1 MAKKAVLFDLG
12 GTLLVMR
19 RDRIFRKVLA
29 EEGYR
34 VSIAK
39 IHSAYAVVESTWLGE
54 YGYRNLSPKKS
65 MESYRRLDAMAFRHV
80 FPRAPP
86 REALRVSRLLRKRWS
101 EIGKT
106 VPPKLYPDV
115 EPTLGKLRYRGI
127 SLALVS
133 NAPPDTMDLVE
144 SLGLRRYFQHF
155 VISGVVGVSKPNPE
169 IFRLALA
176 GVGARPSEAI
186 HVGDVYEAD
195 VVGARNAG
203 IMGILID
210 RDGSAPSYDCPQI
223 RGLAGVLRYLR

>member
-1 MAKKAVLFDLG
+1 MTKKAVLFDLG

-19 RDRIFRKVLA
+19 RDRIFRKVLSQ
-29 EEGYR
+29 EGYR
-34 VSIAK
+34 ASVAK
-39 IHSAYAVVESTWLGE
+39 IHSAYAVVESAWLKR
-54 YGYRNLSPKKS
+54 YGYRNLSPEKS
-65 MESYRRLDAMAFRHV
+65 MESYRRLDAMAFRQI

-86 REALRVSRLLRKRWS
+86 KEALRMSRLLRKRWP

-115 EPTLGKLRYRGI
+115 EPTLGRLKRRGI

-144 SLGLRRYFQHF
+144 SLGLQRYFQQF

-169 IFRLALA
+169 IFRLALSS
-176 GVGARPSEAI
+176 VGAGPSETM

-210 RDGSAPSYDCPQI
+210 RDGSARSYDCPQI
-223 RGLAGVLRYLR
+223 RSLEGVFQYLS